1 MLPKI
6 RQKCPRVLMLYPVYP
21 TNSNLHEASF
31 SPLWFCVVVVYHI
44 CNLGLKVYFSN
55 WVFEFVI
62 HRTIEVI
69 FSASGNHSNN
79 TRDTKDKFCPG
90 FTLFAELRGRDTPAL
105 PRILRWFW
113 TPTKIPSYINQ
124 ATNINTCQIFLP
136 KKYQNRKFQTSKN
149 PSIIIP
155 VNWNPEYPHWKA

>member
-1 MLPKI
+1 
-6 RQKCPRVLMLYPVYP
+6 MLYPVYP

-31 SPLWFCVVVVYHI
+31 SPLWFSIVVVYHI
-44 CNLGLKVYFSN
+44 CKLGLKVYLSN

-62 HRTIEVI
+62 HHTIEVI

-79 TRDTKDKFCPG
+79 TRDTKDEFCPG

-136 KKYQNRKFQTSKN
+136 KKYQNQKFQTSKN
-149 PSIIIP
+149 PSIIIS
-155 VNWNPEYPHWKA
+155 VTWNQEYPHWKA